1 MFKPDFNQ
9 AIPDEVLQV
18 PCVLQEAGGEAWLVG
33 GCVRDLCLGLEPK
46 DWDIEVFG
54 FAEDKLEPILR
65 RVGRCEHV
73 GKQFGVCK
81 LWLKGLEIDVA
92 LPRKEI
98 KTGQG
103 HQDFDVDCDPSLAP
117 EQAMLRRDFTINAMM
132 YNPLTQVLR
141 DVHQGQIDLANRVL
155 RHVSSA
161 FVEDPLR
168 PFRAM
173 QFAARFGM
181 CVAQETAELCQQMIV
196 EADTISVERV
206 WQEWVKWSWSKKP
219 SMGLKA
225 LKCMGW
231 DVLYPE
237 LVALQNCPQDAYWHP
252 EGDVWTHTC
261 LVVDEAAR
269 LAKERQLNEKD
280 RMILLFAALCH
291 DLGKPQTTLINKDG
305 KICSPNHGK
314 EGVQPSLIFLKHIGA
329 PKWLKQ
335 AVEPLVCE
343 HVAHFSGEAT
353 PRAVRR
359 LAQRLEPVNIFLWE
373 ILTEADAC
381 GRTPLPP
388 SRPALAWLECAQ
400 HSSVVLSR
408 AKPLI
413 TGQALLDWGMKASPR
428 VGKVLTEA
436 YEAQMDGKFDDY
448 SSAYNWFQKYGVA
461 IK

>member
-9 AIPDEVLQV
+9 AIPDAVLQV
-18 PCVLQEAGGEAWLVG
+18 HRVLQEAGGVAWLVG

-46 DWDIEVFG
+46 DWDIEAFG
-54 FAEDKLEPILR
+54 FTEDKLEPILR
-65 RVGRCEHV
+65 KVGRCEHV

-103 HQDFDVDCDPSLAP
+103 HQGFDVDCDPNMLP
-117 EQAMLRRDFTINAMM
+117 EQATLRRDFTINAMM
-132 YNPLTQVLR
+132 YNPLTQVLL
-141 DVHQGQIDLANRVL
+141 DVHQGQIDLDNRVL

-181 CVAQETAELCQQMIV
+181 CIAHETSELCQQMIV

-206 WQEWVKWSWSKKP
+206 WQEWVKWSRADKP

-237 LVALQNCPQDAYWHP
+237 LAALQNCPQDVYWHP
-252 EGDVWTHTC
+252 EGDVWIHTC
-261 LVVDEAAR
+261 LVIDEAAR
-269 LAKERQLNEKD
+269 LAKERQLNAKD
-280 RMILLFAALCH
+280 RMVLLFAALCH
-291 DLGKPQTTLINKDG
+291 DLGKPQTTLTNKDG
-305 KICSPNHGK
+305 KIYSPNHGK
-314 EGVQPSLIFLKHIGA
+314 EGVRPSLAFLQHIGA
-329 PKWLKQ
+329 PKWLQQ
-335 AVEPLVCE
+335 AVKPLVCE
-343 HVAHFSGEAT
+343 HVVHFSGEAT
-353 PRAVRR
+353 PRVVRR
-359 LAQRLEPVNIFLWE
+359 LAQRLEPMNIFLWE

-388 SRPALAWLECAQ
+388 SRPALAWLESAQ
-400 HSSVVLSR
+400 HQGVVFSR
-408 AKPLI
+408 MQPLV
-413 TGQALLDWGMKASPR
+413 TGQVLLGWGMSASPR
-428 VGKVLTEA
+428 VGRVLKRA
-436 YEAQMDGKFDDY
+436 YEAQMDGKFNDQK
-448 SSAYNWFQKYGVA
+448 SAYSWFKKYGVA